1 MWEKI
6 KSFFADSETIFL
18 ARAQM
23 FFGVVLEIAANIDPT
38 LFAPI
43 FGDYFPYFLIA
54 NGLLTEY
61 LRRRRADDLHRR
73 HEDM

>member
-1 MWEKI
+1 MWTKI
-6 KSFFADSETIFL
+6 KTFFGDSETIFW

-23 FFGVVLEIAANIDPT
+23 LLGILVEVVSTVDPT
-38 LFAPI
+38 LFAPV

-61 LRRRRADDLHRR
+61 LRRRRE
-73 HEDM
+73 EDM